1 MTDWHM
7 VVETF
12 PNGRHN
18 FPKVM
23 PERKRP
29 AGPEPLHH
37 DGPLGPCG
45 TRPVHL
51 PGSRHAVEHRRPQPR
66 RDAVQ
71 ERRQQR
77 LSRQRVVLERHHQ
90 HPELRALQ
98 RVHAFALQAR
108 QRQGDLRS
116 HRPDQRG
123 CGLGHRWRGRS
134 GALAGAD
141 LPHQVAHR
149 LPDAEEHL
157 LPPRSLQRLRSGG
170 LPGNVPSL
178 QGGPRAE
185 GHLHQSAG
193 RRERLALP
201 EPARRR
207 ALAARQARDHG
218 FDERAVRRHC
228 PLRLPDGADRQE
240 RCADDRDLGRAV
252 SRRRSLAAD
261 RLSRDARPASRRP
274 RDRYQPPRLAARR
287 VGGEAGRRRRGHHA
301 AAWRRDHD
309 AGDARGA
316 AAG

>member
-12 PNGRHN
+12 P
-18 FPKVM
+18 
-23 PERKRP
+23 ERP
-29 AGPEPLHH
+29 SQQLSE
-37 DGPLGPCG
+37 D
-45 TRPVHL
+45 
-51 PGSRHAVEHRRPQPR
+51 HARAQEARRDRAASPR
-66 RDAVQ
+66 RV
-71 ERRQQR
+71 
-77 LSRQRVVLERHHQ
+77 
-90 HPELRALQ
+90 RA
-98 RVHAFALQAR
+98 VHAAR
-108 QRQGDLRS
+108 GQFTYQDHGTPWSTVGRNLDVTLYRSDVNNDYRGNASFSNGTISIQSYEPFSASMRSRFKLVDGKVTLRS

-157 LPPRSLQRLRSGG
+157 LPPRSLQRLRPGG

-240 RCADDRDLGRAV
+240 R
-252 SRRRSLAAD
+252 
-261 RLSRDARPASRRP
+261 
-274 RDRYQPPRLAARR
+274 
-287 VGGEAGRRRRGHHA
+287 
-301 AAWRRDHD
+301 
-309 AGDARGA
+309 
-316 AAG
+316 